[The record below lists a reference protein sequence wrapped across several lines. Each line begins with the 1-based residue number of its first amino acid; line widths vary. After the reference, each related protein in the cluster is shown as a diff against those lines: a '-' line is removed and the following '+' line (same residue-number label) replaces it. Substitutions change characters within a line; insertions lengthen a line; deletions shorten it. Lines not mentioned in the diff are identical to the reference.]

1 MYDLAGTPLDPS
13 KGVIEEGFTATGVCA
28 SSWHSQ
34 LTDFNTRFNNL
45 NTQSTTVTGAALSD
59 LKDKYKTLHNNIS
72 QTLKCSNQENDLTG
86 MLTQTGN
93 LQTQIKLREK
103 RKKELQVEVDTAL
116 ARDEVLRSKDTNLTT
131 HQLFL
136 LDRPVRKGML
146 PYLWTLS
153 IIFIGIGLILYKT
166 YLPSIEPSVSTIVGV
181 EMSIIDMLF
190 NRPVLITLL
199 VCCVIVMLFLSLKV
213 GGVI

>member
-1 MYDLAGTPLDPS
+1 MHDLAGTPLDPS
-13 KGVIEEGFTATGVCA
+13 KDVIEEGFTATGVCA
-28 SSWHSQ
+28 SSWNSQ
-34 LTDFNTRFNNL
+34 LTDFTTRFNNL
-45 NTQSTTVTGAALSD
+45 NTQSTTVTGSALSE
-59 LKDKYKTLHNNIS
+59 LKDSYKTLHNDIS
-72 QTLKCSNQENDLTG
+72 KTLSCSNQENDLTG

-93 LQTQIKLREK
+93 LQTQIKMREK

-116 ARDEVLRSKDTNLTT
+116 ARDEVLRSKDTNLTA

-136 LDRPVRKGML
+136 LDRPVRKAML

-153 IIFIGIGLILYKT
+153 IIFIGIGLILYKM

-181 EMSIIDMLF
+181 EMTIIDMLF
-190 NRPVLITLL
+190 NKPVLITLL
-199 VCCVIVMLFLSLKV
+199 VCCVIVILFLSLKV

>member
-13 KGVIEEGFTATGVCA
+13 KDVIEEGFTATGVCA
-28 SSWHSQ
+28 KSWHSQ
-34 LTDFNTRFNNL
+34 LTDFTNSFNTL

-59 LKDKYKTLHNNIS
+59 LKDKYKTLHRDIS

-93 LQTQIKLREK
+93 LQAQIKMREK
-103 RKKELQVEVDTAL
+103 TKKELQVEVDTAL
-116 ARDEVLRSKDTNLTT
+116 ARDEVLRSKDTNLTA

-153 IIFIGIGLILYKT
+153 IIFIGIGLILYKM

-199 VCCVIVMLFLSLKV
+199 VCCIIVMLFLSLKV

>member
-13 KGVIEEGFTATGVCA
+13 KDVIEEGFTATGVCA
-28 SSWHSQ
+28 KSWHSQ
-34 LTDFNTRFNNL
+34 LTDFTNSFNTL

-59 LKDKYKTLHNNIS
+59 LKDKYKTLHRDIS

-93 LQTQIKLREK
+93 LQAQIKMREK
-103 RKKELQVEVDTAL
+103 TKKELQVEVDTAL
-116 ARDEVLRSKDTNLTT
+116 ARDEVLRSKDTNLTA

-153 IIFIGIGLILYKT
+153 IIFIGIGLILYKM
-166 YLPSIEPSVSTIVGV
+166 YLPSIEPSISTIVGV

-199 VCCVIVMLFLSLKV
+199 VCCIIVMLFLSLKV

>member
-13 KGVIEEGFTATGVCA
+13 KDAIEEGFTATGVCA
-28 SSWHSQ
+28 KSWHSQ
-34 LTDFNTRFNNL
+34 LTDFTNSFNTL

-59 LKDKYKTLHNNIS
+59 LKDKYKTLHRDIS

-93 LQTQIKLREK
+93 LQAQIKMREK
-103 RKKELQVEVDTAL
+103 TKKELQVEVDTAL
-116 ARDEVLRSKDTNLTT
+116 ARDEVLRSKDTNLTA

-153 IIFIGIGLILYKT
+153 IIFIGIGLILYKM

-199 VCCVIVMLFLSLKV
+199 VCCIIVMLFLSLKV

>member
-1 MYDLAGTPLDPS
+1 
-13 KGVIEEGFTATGVCA
+13 
-28 SSWHSQ
+28 
-34 LTDFNTRFNNL
+34 
-45 NTQSTTVTGAALSD
+45 
-59 LKDKYKTLHNNIS
+59 
-72 QTLKCSNQENDLTG
+72 

-93 LQTQIKLREK
+93 LQTQIKMREK

-116 ARDEVLRSKDTNLTT
+116 ARDEVLRSKDTNLTA

-153 IIFIGIGLILYKT
+153 IIFIGIGLILYKM
-166 YLPSIEPSVSTIVGV
+166 YLPSIQPSESTIVGV
-181 EMSIIDMLF
+181 EMTIIDMLF
-190 NRPVLITLL
+190 NKPVLITLL
-199 VCCVIVMLFLSLKV
+199 ACCVIVILFLSLKV

>member
-13 KGVIEEGFTATGVCA
+13 KDVIEEGFTATGVCA

-34 LTDFNTRFNNL
+34 LTGFTNRFNTL
-45 NTQSTTVTGAALSD
+45 NTESTTVTAAALSD
-59 LKDKYKTLHNNIS
+59 LKDKYKTLHRDIS

-86 MLTQTGN
+86 MLTQTGT
-93 LQTQIKLREK
+93 LQGQIKKLEK
-103 RKKELQVEVDTAL
+103 IKKELQVEVDTAL
-116 ARDEVLRSKDTNLTT
+116 ARDEVLRSKDTNLTA

-153 IIFIGIGLILYKT
+153 IIFIGIGLILYKM

-199 VCCVIVMLFLSLKV
+199 VCCIIVMLFLSLKV